1 MEERAVSEVRRLIR
15 EAGQG
20 ADTGARR
27 EAIIAL
33 GYEKDKSVYAALL
46 EQLMDPSSGIQHAA
60 VISLGRFGDAR
71 AIEHLV
77 KPRILRSASVD
88 VRWAAVEAIGRLGD
102 YHVIDDLLKAVED
115 EAWIVRN
122 QAVAELKSKIRQ
134 IIALRDMRTA
144 HILIRLFAMKDRE
157 IIELAIEGV
166 TELGDLVVDLLLEGL
181 KSTSSRIRENS
192 ARTLGRVAAR
202 AAVRP
207 LIERLDDGN
216 WWVRRAAV
224 QALGEIRDTQA
235 IVPLLRCLADN
246 METVQAQA
254 IRSLV
259 GFGKDSTE
267 PLLNALKHEKNK
279 FVVRAILLTLG
290 EIKDTASIASLIE
303 HLSSSYFVI
312 RLAAARAL
320 VQFGP
325 EVIDAVVPH
334 LAVKRMNI
342 QPLLKAAAGGS
353 LLNQLRA
360 IRALG
365 ALEDHRA
372 VHVLKKLTASAHPRI
387 AEAADEALS
396 LVGRAAWARCG
407 CMLVLREINDPSAL
421 QHYMQALTDTSAN
434 VRLEVVRGLG
444 KNASKEAVAPL
455 IGVAKDDRDPYVRAE
470 AVRFLRE
477 IGVAQPSV
485 LEYALGA
492 LSDPDRDVRSQAAML
507 LGNFR
512 DDRSIAPLIRAMADR
527 HWIVRESAEIS
538 LHNFGERGVPP
549 LLEALSSPVWTLR
562 FRAARLLGEIGDS
575 RAVKPLEA
583 LVRKKRERKDVRG
596 QVKIALEKLGKQQEN
611 GGR

>member
-1 MEERAVSEVRRLIR
+1 
-15 EAGQG
+15 
-20 ADTGARR
+20 
-27 EAIIAL
+27 
-33 GYEKDKSVYAALL
+33 
-46 EQLMDPSSGIQHAA
+46 
-60 VISLGRFGDAR
+60 
-71 AIEHLV
+71 
-77 KPRILRSASVD
+77 
-88 VRWAAVEAIGRLGD
+88 
-102 YHVIDDLLKAVED
+102 
-115 EAWIVRN
+115 
-122 QAVAELKSKIRQ
+122 
-134 IIALRDMRTA
+134 
-144 HILIRLFAMKDRE
+144 ILIRLFAMKDRE

-166 TELGDLVVDLLLEGL
+166 AELGDLVVDLLFEGL

-192 ARTLGRVAAR
+192 ASTLGRIASR
-202 AAVRP
+202 AAVKP

-235 IVPLLRCLADN
+235 IEPLLRCLADN

-259 GFGKDSTE
+259 GFGKSSTE
-267 PLLNALKHEKNK
+267 PLLNALRHEKNK
-279 FVVRAILLTLG
+279 FVIRAIILTLG
-290 EIKDTASIASLIE
+290 DIKDTASIPSLIE

-325 EVIDAVVPH
+325 EVIDAVVPR

-342 QPLLKAAAGGS
+342 QPLLKAATGDS
-353 LLNQLRA
+353 LLNQIRA

-372 VHVLKKLTASAHPRI
+372 VGVLKKLTGSAHPRI
-387 AEAADEALS
+387 AEAADESLS
-396 LVGRAAWARCG
+396 SVGRAAWARCG
-407 CMLVLREINDPSAL
+407 CLLVLREMNDPSAL
-421 QHYMQALTDTSAN
+421 PHYMQALTDTSAN
-434 VRLEVVRGLG
+434 VRLEAVRGLG
-444 KNASKEAVAPL
+444 KNASEQAVAPL
-455 IGVAKDDRDPYVRAE
+455 IEAAKNDRDPYVRAE

-477 IGVAQPSV
+477 IGVGRPSA
-485 LEYALGA
+485 LEYALAA

-512 DDRSIAPLIRAMADR
+512 DDRSISPLIRAMTDR

-538 LHNFGERGVPP
+538 LHNFGERSVPP
-549 LLEALSSPVWTLR
+549 LLDALSSKVWTLR

-583 LVRKKRERKDVRG
+583 LLKKKKERRDVRA
-596 QVKIALEKLGKQQEN
+596 QVKTALEKLRKRPEA
-611 GGR
+611 GG